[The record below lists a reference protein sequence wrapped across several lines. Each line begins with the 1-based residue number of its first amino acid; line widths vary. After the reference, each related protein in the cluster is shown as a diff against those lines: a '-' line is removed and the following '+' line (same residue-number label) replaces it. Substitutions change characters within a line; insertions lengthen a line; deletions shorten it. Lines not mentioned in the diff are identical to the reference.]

1 MNENEENTT
10 VIPIELMTTVEDGCG
25 IPVSK
30 KIKASLGGL
39 DIVVG
44 LIRKDR
50 TRPPMGSR
58 YHVLPQGH
66 FLATTGFLVGGYRL
80 KTVLSL
86 IQEWL

>member
-1 MNENEENTT
+1 MKENEEKNTW
-10 VIPIELMTTVEDGCG
+10 ISIELTTTVESGCG
-25 IPVSK
+25 IPVSNK
-30 KIKASLGGL
+30 RKVSLEGL
-39 DIVVG
+39 EIVVG

-80 KTVLSL
+80 KTILSL

>member
-1 MNENEENTT
+1 MRENEEKNTG
-10 VIPIELMTTVEDGCG
+10 ISIELTTTVEAGCG

-30 KIKASLGGL
+30 KRKVYLEGL
-39 DIVVG
+39 DIVIG

-50 TRPPMGSR
+50 TRPPVGSR

-80 KTVLSL
+80 KTILSL

>member
-1 MNENEENTT
+1 MRENEEKNTW
-10 VIPIELMTTVEDGCG
+10 ISIELTTTVEAGCA
-25 IPVSK
+25 IPVSNK
-30 KIKASLGGL
+30 RKVSLEGL
-39 DIVVG
+39 EILVG

-80 KTVLSL
+80 KTILSL